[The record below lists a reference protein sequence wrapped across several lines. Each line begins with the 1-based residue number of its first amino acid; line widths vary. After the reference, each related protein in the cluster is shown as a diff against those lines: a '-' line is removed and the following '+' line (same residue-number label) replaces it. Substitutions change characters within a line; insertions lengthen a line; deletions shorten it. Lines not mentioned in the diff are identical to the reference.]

1 MARRPIT
8 VADTPCAAG
17 TLRRASRSLARLY
30 DAHLGRAGLTTTQFS
45 VLRSLQRRG
54 GRAPLGAL
62 ADELVFERT
71 SLYRALGPLRRARLL
86 AFRRGSD
93 RRVKDVV
100 LTARAGR
107 RIAAALPH
115 WLAAQR
121 AVLDGFGSDAWH
133 DLAARLGRMTA
144 LARTIHT
151 P

>member
-1 MARRPIT
+1 MARGPIAL
-8 VADTPCAAG
+8 VETPCAAG

-54 GRAPLGAL
+54 GRAALGAL

-71 SLYRALGPLRRARLL
+71 SLYRALGPLRRAGLL
-86 AFRRGSD
+86 TFRRGSD

-100 LTARAGR
+100 LTAKAGR

-115 WLAAQR
+115 WIEAQR
-121 AVLDGFGSDAWH
+121 AVLDRFGSDAWQ
-133 DLAARLGRMTA
+133 DLAARLGRITA
-144 LARTIHT
+144 LGRAIHT